1 MLYSDFAFW
10 LYGQPIETQ
19 IIVMYLIVF
28 ASIGLF
34 LLNYWY
40 EDRLAKRA
48 KNKRIKELSKLFDRE
63 KYHII

>member
-40 EDRLAKRA
+40 EDWLAKNYQNYLTE
-48 KNKRIKELSKLFDRE
+48 KNITLYKKTLSRK
-63 KYHII
+63 

>member
-28 ASIGLF
+28 ASIVLF

-40 EDRLAKRA
+40 EDWLAKRA
-48 KNKRIKELSKLFDRE
+48 KKKENKRIIK
-63 KYHII
+63 II

>member
-1 MLYSDFAFW
+1 MLYSDFALW

-19 IIVMYLIVF
+19 IIVMYLVIF

-40 EDRLAKRA
+40 DDWLEKRA
-48 KNKRIKELSKLFDRE
+48 KKKRIKELSKLFDRE
-63 KYHII
+63 KYHTI

>member
-10 LYGQPIETQ
+10 LYRQPIETQ

-28 ASIGLF
+28 ASIVLF

-40 EDRLAKRA
+40 EDWLAKRA
-48 KNKRIKELSKLFDRE
+48 KKKRIKELSKLFDRE

>member
-19 IIVMYLIVF
+19 IIVMYLAVF

-40 EDRLAKRA
+40 DDWLAKRA
-48 KNKRIKELSKLFDRE
+48 KKRE
-63 KYHII
+63 

>member
-40 EDRLAKRA
+40 EDWLQ
-48 KNKRIKELSKLFDRE
+48 KELKKRE
-63 KYHII
+63 